1 MRHAKIFSITLI
13 VAVLGYAAIGFYFL
27 PLATFQG
34 ELTRMSLLPES
45 LFGWKKP
52 QPQIDIQWM
61 QQANMQEADVL
72 VIGDSFSDSRIWQ
85 TALTQNQLKVRTLSW
100 NSMQGICGDFS
111 DWVKVQGFNGKYV
124 IAEIVERNLI
134 DTLQRSA
141 DCTQT
146 QYHPHSNVDAP
157 RYPPAVSF
165 DTTHGNYTGKLST
178 GIKTQLNVIEYERLS
193 RSSDFKLWE
202 LPNNVKVARIA
213 KGCDYFSHSRCDDSL
228 FLAEDKSEEVAT
240 SAFELISA
248 HKSRLQNFKSIWV
261 VVPNKSTTYLYP
273 NKTFW
278 DVAAQRWQMPNLL
291 QMNQEALQAKTV
303 DLYPA
308 NNTHYSTTGYLLMGQ
323 EIFKVISATNLTKP
337 TH

>member
-1 MRHAKIFSITLI
+1 
-13 VAVLGYAAIGFYFL
+13 
-27 PLATFQG
+27 
-34 ELTRMSLLPES
+34 MSLLPES
-45 LFGWKKP
+45 LFGWKRP

-61 QQANMQEADVL
+61 QQATMQEADVL
-72 VIGDSFSDSRIWQ
+72 VIGDSFSDPRIWQ

-178 GIKTQLNVIEYERLS
+178 GITTQLNVIEYERLS
-193 RSSDFKLWE
+193 RFSDFKLWE

-213 KGCDYFSHSRCDDSL
+213 KGCDYFSHSRCDDAL
-228 FLAEDKSEEVAT
+228 FLAEDKSDEVNT
-240 SAFELISA
+240 TAFELINA
-248 HKSRLQNFKSIWV
+248 HKSRLQDFKAIWV

-291 QMNQEALQAKTV
+291 KMNQEALQAKTV

-323 EIFKVISATNLTKP
+323 EIFKAISATNLTKP